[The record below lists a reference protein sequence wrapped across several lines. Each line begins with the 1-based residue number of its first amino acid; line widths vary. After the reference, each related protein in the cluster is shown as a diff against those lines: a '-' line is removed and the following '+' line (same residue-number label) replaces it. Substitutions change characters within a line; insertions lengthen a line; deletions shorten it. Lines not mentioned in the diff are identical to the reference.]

1 MSRHP
6 PKPKEPPPE
15 INSPVWAPA
24 KPDPDLD
31 EASTED
37 PALRSWMSALASQG
51 QATMDDNIE
60 DQLYSQAP
68 DILRR
73 TGIDP
78 TDEAIE
84 AWVTE
89 QMRRP
94 HS

>member
-6 PKPKEPPPE
+6 PKPEGTTE
-15 INSPVWAPA
+15 IGSPVWAPV

-51 QATMDDNIE
+51 QATMEDNIA
-60 DQLYSQAP
+60 DQLYNQAP
-68 DILRR
+68 DVLRR

-78 TDEAIE
+78 TNKAIE

-89 QMRRP
+89 QMRRTR
-94 HS
+94 S